1 MWRVRLVRSLDVV
14 SRLPCW
20 THTTPCAGHSGI
32 DIPRV
37 MSPPT
42 LPILSRQSEDQA
54 PPVQTAFVQCD
65 SPRLTDVSS
74 FVPVTRHLL
83 QNCRQADARQQEDL
97 LCVVIAVSDLVE
109 DARNFTSRAAKCISE
124 ETSDLGGVDG
134 ADGLHL
140 DPAGSLSGWDQVTL
154 DHLMCHTGGVPGDLP
169 QHSIWMDLWR
179 APDGVTGRRLFVD
192 WVLQRPPG
200 KLGQYEYA
208 NGGYMLLGSVVAAVT
223 GRCWEEDWA
232 RFVSLHLRGARG
244 EEGLLLK
251 PDTFTKLH
259 QVFEGETEYARG
271 WRVSTETWGGGQ
283 VLQHAGSNTLWL
295 CQVWVA
301 PKKNFACLV
310 ACNELNEG
318 AGTALEKARQKL
330 VERYI
335 DTCLDVHSDLKSL

>member
-1 MWRVRLVRSLDVV
+1 
-14 SRLPCW
+14 
-20 THTTPCAGHSGI
+20 
-32 DIPRV
+32 
-37 MSPPT
+37 
-42 LPILSRQSEDQA
+42 
-54 PPVQTAFVQCD
+54 
-65 SPRLTDVSS
+65 
-74 FVPVTRHLL
+74 
-83 QNCRQADARQQEDL
+83 
-97 LCVVIAVSDLVE
+97 
-109 DARNFTSRAAKCISE
+109 
-124 ETSDLGGVDG
+124 
-134 ADGLHL
+134 
-140 DPAGSLSGWDQVTL
+140 
-154 DHLMCHTGGVPGDLP
+154 
-169 QHSIWMDLWR
+169 
-179 APDGVTGRRLFVD
+179 VD

-223 GRCWEEDWA
+223 GRCWEEVITQKLFAPLKMTSVGFGAPGSKSEETRCICTSPYEYDEPWGHQQGKAYPGVDNPEAVRPAGGIHMSLKDWA

-271 WRVSTETWGGGQ
+271 WIVSTETWGGGL

-318 AGTALEKARQKL
+318 AGTALEEARQKL
-330 VERYI
+330 VERY
-335 DTCLDVHSDLKSL
+335 CLDVHSDLKSL